1 MTGSGLNH
9 NFYSIFNAQ
18 YSTKGENMKKI
29 LLLILF
35 LTTLVL
41 GCNQNKQRNSMSDS
55 TISSDSIIVAQINT
69 NMGTIECEL
78 LPLIAPKASE
88 NFIELAKKGYYNGL
102 TIHRVI
108 ENFMIQGGD
117 PNGNGTGG
125 ASAWGGFF
133 DDEFNQD
140 IKFDSAGILA
150 MANRGPNTNGS
161 QFFITLAATPWLNY
175 HHTIFGRVVGGM
187 DVLREIGKVKT
198 TKPYDMPVTKV
209 VIDSVTIIHRVKDK

>member
-1 MTGSGLNH
+1 
-9 NFYSIFNAQ
+9 
-18 YSTKGENMKKI
+18 MKKI
-29 LLLILF
+29 SLLILF

-41 GCNQNKQRNSMSDS
+41 GCNQNKQGNSMSDS
-55 TISSDSIIVAQINT
+55 SISSDSVIVAQIKT
-69 NMGTIECEL
+69 SMGTIECEL
-78 LPLIAPKASE
+78 LTLVAPKACE
-88 NFIELAKKGYYNGL
+88 NFIGLAKKGYYNGL

-108 ENFMIQGGD
+108 ANFMIQGGD

-125 ASAWGGFF
+125 QSVWGGFF

-175 HHTIFGRVVGGM
+175 HHTIFGKVVGGM
-187 DVLREIGKVKT
+187 DVLKNIGMVKT
-198 TKPYDMPVTKV
+198 TKPYDMPVNKV
-209 VIDSVTIIHRVKDK
+209 LIDSITIVHRAKNNELH

>member
-1 MTGSGLNH
+1 
-9 NFYSIFNAQ
+9 
-18 YSTKGENMKKI
+18 MKKI
-29 LLLILF
+29 LLLISF

-41 GCNQNKQRNSMSDS
+41 GCNQKGKTMSDS
-55 TISSDSIIVAQINT
+55 TISADSIIVAQINT

-78 LPLIAPKASE
+78 LPQVAPKACD
-88 NFIELAKKGYYNGL
+88 NFIGLAKKGYYNGL
-102 TIHRVI
+102 TFHRVI

-125 ASAWGGFF
+125 QSVWGGFF

-140 IKFDSAGILA
+140 IKFDSAGVLA

-175 HHTIFGRVVGGM
+175 HHTIFGKVIGGM
-187 DVLREIGKVKT
+187 DVVKEIGKVKT
-198 TKPYDMPVTKV
+198 TKPYDMPVNKI
-209 VIDSVTIIHRVKDK
+209 VIDSVTIVHRAKNK

>member
-1 MTGSGLNH
+1 
-9 NFYSIFNAQ
+9 
-18 YSTKGENMKKI
+18 MKKI
-29 LLLILF
+29 LLIIFF

-41 GCNQNKQRNSMSDS
+41 GCNQNRQGKSMSDS

-78 LPLIAPKASE
+78 LPLVAPKASD
-88 NFIELAKKGYYNGL
+88 NFIGLAKKGYYNGL
-102 TIHRVI
+102 TFHRVI

-125 ASAWGGFF
+125 ESVWGGFF

-140 IKFDSAGILA
+140 IKFDSAGVIA

-161 QFFITLAATPWLNY
+161 QFFITLTATSYLNY
-175 HHTIFGRVVGGM
+175 HYTIFGKVIGGM
-187 DVLREIGKVKT
+187 DVVKEIGKVKT

-209 VIDSVTIIHRVKDK
+209 VIDSVAIVHMAKSK

>member
-1 MTGSGLNH
+1 
-9 NFYSIFNAQ
+9 
-18 YSTKGENMKKI
+18 MKK
-29 LLLILF
+29 LLIIIPF

-41 GCNQNKQRNSMSDS
+41 GCNINRQGKSMSDS

-78 LPLIAPKASE
+78 LPQVAPKASD
-88 NFIELAKKGYYNGL
+88 NFIGLAKKEYYKGL
-102 TIHRVI
+102 TFHRVI

-125 ASAWGGFF
+125 QSVWGGFF

-140 IKFDSAGILA
+140 IKFDSAGVLA

-175 HHTIFGRVVGGM
+175 HHTIFGKVIAGM
-187 DVLREIGKVKT
+187 DVLKEIGKVKT
-198 TKPYDMPVTKV
+198 TKPYDMPVKKV
-209 VIDSVTIIHRVKDK
+209 VIDSVTIVHRAKNK

>member
-1 MTGSGLNH
+1 
-9 NFYSIFNAQ
+9 
-18 YSTKGENMKKI
+18 MKKI

-41 GCNQNKQRNSMSDS
+41 GCNQNKQRNAMSDS
-55 TISSDSIIVAQINT
+55 TISSDSIIVVQINT
-69 NMGTIECEL
+69 KMGTIECEL
-78 LPLIAPKASE
+78 LPQIAPKASE

-102 TIHRVI
+102 TFHRVI

-125 ASAWGGFF
+125 ASTWGGFF

-175 HHTIFGRVVGGM
+175 HHTIFGKVVGGM
-187 DVLREIGKVKT
+187 DVLKQIGKVEI

-209 VIDSVTIIHRVKDK
+209 IIDSVTVVHRAKKQ